1 MKYTLHFTLLLI
13 TFLLFSCNSSKE
25 TTETNTPI
33 NKTADVKTTGNRVII
48 SAPVVP
54 KPFVKKN
61 GNATDIMEYYVSRSI
76 QDYFIKFC
84 ESEVTFQ
91 DLEKV
96 MYHEDESLNTL
107 KLEVEFKNG
116 EWDSCDELN
125 RVQSRTGEYVVIYR
139 ILN

>member
-1 MKYTLHFTLLLI
+1 MKHTLHFTL
-13 TFLLFSCNSSKE
+13 FLFTVLFFSCNSSKE
-25 TTETNTPI
+25 TIENNTPI

-48 SAPVVP
+48 SAPIIP

-61 GNATDIMEYYVSRSI
+61 GEETDIMEYYVSRSI

-84 ESEVTFQ
+84 ESEVTPQ

-96 MYHEDESLNTL
+96 MYQEDESLNTL

-139 ILN
+139 IIE

>member
-1 MKYTLHFTLLLI
+1 MKLTKYITLL
-13 TFLLFSCNSSKE
+13 FLVIFFSCNSSKE

-48 SAPVVP
+48 SAPIVP
-54 KPFVKKN
+54 KTFVKKN
-61 GNATDIMEYYVSRSI
+61 GEETDIMEYYVSRSI

-84 ESEVTFQ
+84 ESEVTLQ

-139 ILN
+139 IIE